1 MSTDALREQIRAQVR
16 TALGTGRA
24 KDDPASVA
32 ALMRR
37 FEQGYEMVSAEA
49 IVACFAPDVVWILPD
64 SRVLHGREAC
74 VAFLK
79 ERFASP
85 TGPKFSDSHMKVLG
99 QTVVQTYKVSVPLP
113 GGQIGTYDGTDVYQI
128 RNGLIAHKD
137 AYWKQVGM
145 PKAAPTPA
153 SEASVAALMRRFE
166 DGWVNLNPEAIVACF
181 TPNVVW
187 TLPDS
192 RVLKGREA
200 CQAFLKERF
209 ASPGGPQFAD
219 SIMNVLGQTVV
230 QTYKVSVPLP
240 GGQTGTYDGTD
251 VYAIQDGL
259 IASKDA
265 YWKQVGMPKP
275 AATHSPA
282 PAAPSAPA
290 PAQAHTSAAGV
301 VVPLRVGTA
310 AQAASLTD
318 LFKRLAASPAL
329 LQAAQSGLLRFDMR
343 VDEAAVKAV
352 AASAGSSGGASAM
365 AATTAIDPA
374 ACCSSCKEGKAC
386 ECKGDTC
393 DMHDHKEDVPELKG
407 VIGEKLLKTLPASVK
422 TVRIH
427 PKAVL
432 TPLGKETL
440 RKRGITIEK
449 GAIA

>member
-16 TALGTGRA
+16 TALGAGRA

-49 IVACFAPDVVWILPD
+49 IVACFAPDVVWTLPD
-64 SRVLHGREAC
+64 SRVLRGREAC
-74 VAFLK
+74 LAFLK

-85 TGPKFSDSHMKVLG
+85 TGPKFSDSHMNVLG
-99 QTVVQTYKVSVPLP
+99 QTVVQNYKVGVPLP
-113 GGQIGTYDGTDVYQI
+113 GGQSVTLDGTDVYQI
-128 RNGLIAHKD
+128 RDGLIAVKD
-137 AYWKQVGM
+137 AYWKQIG
-145 PKAAPTPA
+145 A
-153 SEASVAALMRRFE
+153 
-166 DGWVNLNPEAIVACF
+166 
-181 TPNVVW
+181 
-187 TLPDS
+187 
-192 RVLKGREA
+192 
-200 CQAFLKERF
+200 
-209 ASPGGPQFAD
+209 
-219 SIMNVLGQTVV
+219 
-230 QTYKVSVPLP
+230 
-240 GGQTGTYDGTD
+240 
-251 VYAIQDGL
+251 
-259 IASKDA
+259 
-265 YWKQVGMPKP
+265 PKP
-275 AATHSPA
+275 AAA
-282 PAAPSAPA
+282 PAAPAAASANTPA
-290 PAQAHTSAAGV
+290 TGPQGV
-301 VVPLRVGTA
+301 VVPVRVGTA

-352 AASAGSSGGASAM
+352 AASAGASGGASAM

-393 DMHDHKEDVPELKG
+393 DLHDHKAEVPELKG

-432 TPLGKETL
+432 TPLGKEAL
-440 RKRGITIEK
+440 RKRGITIDRGTK
-449 GAIA
+449 P

>member
-49 IVACFAPDVVWILPD
+49 IVACFAPDVVWTLPD
-64 SRVLHGREAC
+64 SRVLRGREAC
-74 VAFLK
+74 LVFLK

-85 TGPKFSDSHMKVLG
+85 TGPKFSDSHMNVLG
-99 QTVVQTYKVSVPLP
+99 QTVVQNYKVGVPLP
-113 GGQIGTYDGTDVYQI
+113 GGQSVTLDGTDVYQI
-128 RNGLIAHKD
+128 RDGLIAVKD
-137 AYWKQVGM
+137 AYWKQIG
-145 PKAAPTPA
+145 A
-153 SEASVAALMRRFE
+153 
-166 DGWVNLNPEAIVACF
+166 
-181 TPNVVW
+181 
-187 TLPDS
+187 
-192 RVLKGREA
+192 
-200 CQAFLKERF
+200 
-209 ASPGGPQFAD
+209 
-219 SIMNVLGQTVV
+219 
-230 QTYKVSVPLP
+230 
-240 GGQTGTYDGTD
+240 
-251 VYAIQDGL
+251 
-259 IASKDA
+259 
-265 YWKQVGMPKP
+265 PKP
-275 AATHSPA
+275 AASPA
-282 PAAPSAPA
+282 PTPSPAAPAAASANTPA
-290 PAQAHTSAAGV
+290 TGPQGV

-352 AASAGSSGGASAM
+352 AASAGTSGGASAM
-365 AATTAIDPA
+365 AATTTAADPA
-374 ACCSSCKEGKAC
+374 ACCSSCKAGKAC

-407 VIGEKLLKTLPASVK
+407 VIGEKLLKTLPPSVK

-432 TPLGKETL
+432 TPLGKEAL
-440 RKRGITIEK
+440 RKRGITIDR
-449 GAIA
+449 GTAP

>member
-1 MSTDALREQIRAQVR
+1 LREQIRAQVR
-16 TALGTGRA
+16 TALGAGRA

-49 IVACFAPDVVWILPD
+49 IVACFAPDVVWTLPD
-64 SRVLHGREAC
+64 SRVLRGREAC
-74 VAFLK
+74 LVFLK

-85 TGPKFSDSHMKVLG
+85 TGPKFSDSHMNVLG
-99 QTVVQTYKVSVPLP
+99 QTVVQNYKVGVPLP
-113 GGQIGTYDGTDVYQI
+113 GGQSVTLDGTDVYQI
-128 RNGLIAHKD
+128 RDGLIAVKD
-137 AYWKQVGM
+137 AYWKQIG
-145 PKAAPTPA
+145 A
-153 SEASVAALMRRFE
+153 
-166 DGWVNLNPEAIVACF
+166 
-181 TPNVVW
+181 
-187 TLPDS
+187 
-192 RVLKGREA
+192 
-200 CQAFLKERF
+200 
-209 ASPGGPQFAD
+209 
-219 SIMNVLGQTVV
+219 
-230 QTYKVSVPLP
+230 
-240 GGQTGTYDGTD
+240 
-251 VYAIQDGL
+251 
-259 IASKDA
+259 
-265 YWKQVGMPKP
+265 PKP
-275 AATHSPA
+275 AA
-282 PAAPSAPA
+282 APA
-290 PAQAHTSAAGV
+290 PAPAPAPSPAAPTAASANTPATGPQGV

-310 AQAASLTD
+310 AHAQALTD

-352 AASAGSSGGASAM
+352 AASAGTSGGASAM

-432 TPLGKETL
+432 TPLGKEAL
-440 RKRGITIEK
+440 RKRGITIDR
-449 GAIA
+449 GTAP